1 MEIMTVLQPDGAL
14 YLAQEFE
21 QGLTLTNI
29 LFTRDAFQSQKEF
42 QMNKNQVEGAVK
54 DAAGKVQQK
63 TGELVGSD
71 KQQVKG
77 LVKQAEGKT
86 QKAVGDI
93 ENAVKK
99 K

>member
-1 MEIMTVLQPDGAL
+1 MTVLQPDVAL
-14 YLAQEFE
+14 YLRQDFE
-21 QGLTLTNI
+21 QVLALKNI

-63 TGELVGSD
+63 TGELVGND

-77 LVKQAEGKT
+77 VVKQAEGKT

-93 ENAVKK
+93 ENSVKK

>member
-1 MEIMTVLQPDGAL
+1 
-14 YLAQEFE
+14 
-21 QGLTLTNI
+21 
-29 LFTRDAFQSQKEF
+29 
-42 QMNKNQVEGAVK
+42 MNKNQVEGALK

-63 TGELVGSD
+63 TGALVGSD

-77 LVKQAEGKT
+77 LVKQVEGKT

-93 ENAVKK
+93 ENAAKK

>member
-1 MEIMTVLQPDGAL
+1 
-14 YLAQEFE
+14 
-21 QGLTLTNI
+21 
-29 LFTRDAFQSQKEF
+29 
-42 QMNKNQVEGAVK
+42 MNKNQVEGAVK

-63 TGELVGSD
+63 TGQLVGSD

>member
-1 MEIMTVLQPDGAL
+1 
-14 YLAQEFE
+14 
-21 QGLTLTNI
+21 
-29 LFTRDAFQSQKEF
+29 
-42 QMNKNQVEGAVK
+42 MNNNQVEGAVK

>member
-1 MEIMTVLQPDGAL
+1 
-14 YLAQEFE
+14 
-21 QGLTLTNI
+21 
-29 LFTRDAFQSQKEF
+29 
-42 QMNKNQVEGAVK
+42 MNKNQVEGAVK

-63 TGELVGSD
+63 TGEIVGND

>member
-1 MEIMTVLQPDGAL
+1 
-14 YLAQEFE
+14 
-21 QGLTLTNI
+21 
-29 LFTRDAFQSQKEF
+29 
-42 QMNKNQVEGAVK
+42 MNKNQVEGAVK

-63 TGELVGSD
+63 TGELVGND

-93 ENAVKK
+93 ENEAKK

>member
-1 MEIMTVLQPDGAL
+1 
-14 YLAQEFE
+14 
-21 QGLTLTNI
+21 
-29 LFTRDAFQSQKEF
+29 
-42 QMNKNQVEGAVK
+42 MNKDQVKGAIK

-77 LVKQAEGKT
+77 ALKQAEGKT

-93 ENAVKK
+93 KSAVDKK
-99 K
+99 

>member
-1 MEIMTVLQPDGAL
+1 
-14 YLAQEFE
+14 
-21 QGLTLTNI
+21 
-29 LFTRDAFQSQKEF
+29 
-42 QMNKNQVEGAVK
+42 MNKNQVEGAVK

-93 ENAVKK
+93 ENALKRNK
-99 K
+99 S

>member
-1 MEIMTVLQPDGAL
+1 
-14 YLAQEFE
+14 
-21 QGLTLTNI
+21 
-29 LFTRDAFQSQKEF
+29 
-42 QMNKNQVEGAVK
+42 MNKNQVEGAVK

-93 ENAVKK
+93 QNAVKK

>member
-1 MEIMTVLQPDGAL
+1 
-14 YLAQEFE
+14 
-21 QGLTLTNI
+21 
-29 LFTRDAFQSQKEF
+29 
-42 QMNKNQVEGAVK
+42 MNKNQVEGAVK

>member
-1 MEIMTVLQPDGAL
+1 
-14 YLAQEFE
+14 
-21 QGLTLTNI
+21 
-29 LFTRDAFQSQKEF
+29 
-42 QMNKNQVEGAVK
+42 MNKNQVEGAVK

-63 TGELVGSD
+63 TGELVGND